1 MEDNTNIFQGI
12 TWDWGFT
19 AGDIITNAM
28 ALFAG
33 LSLFILLGL
42 AFYFAPKIIQL
53 IKTAAS

>member
-1 MEDNTNIFQGI
+1 MNIFSGV

-19 AGDIITNAM
+19 ATDILTNAM
-28 ALFAG
+28 VLFGG

-42 AFYFAPKIIQL
+42 SFYFAPKIIQL

>member
-1 MEDNTNIFQGI
+1 MDLFTGV

-19 AGDIITNAM
+19 AADIMTNVM

-33 LSLFILLGL
+33 IALFVLLGL

-53 IKTAAS
+53 IKTAAG